1 MTAALAPP
9 PLATP
14 APVAHGRAPH
24 LRVVSSPS
32 AAGDVGAR
40 TDRLADGLAAR
51 FGTAPQ
57 AFWPVPGAVSLP
69 GTQGLVCGAGLFLPV
84 GRQALVAVRRDQDDR
99 IEFLNDVDL
108 PRGAGLS
115 SVAAERCALRL
126 ALRDLG
132 RPPTRTPWTVAE
144 LVVRSAREASA
155 VAAAP
160 REDAVRPVTLDLGR
174 AGFSAL
180 LLDTGQRHLG
190 AGAALLPGGGR
201 SARSPPS
208 SAWPASRGWVRTAGP
223 GPQPSLTRPTRAAFG
238 TSSARP
244 RGWKRCS
251 PISAAGTSRPSPAP

>member
-24 LRVVSSPS
+24 LRVVSSPP

-99 IEFLNDVDL
+99 IEF
-108 PRGAGLS
+108 S
-115 SVAAERCALRL
+115 TTS
-126 ALRDLG
+126 
-132 RPPTRTPWTVAE
+132 T
-144 LVVRSAREASA
+144 S
-155 VAAAP
+155 
-160 REDAVRPVTLDLGR
+160 R
-174 AGFSAL
+174 AGR
-180 LLDTGQRHLG
+180 G
-190 AGAALLPGGGR
+190 
-201 SARSPPS
+201 SPPS
-208 SAWPASRGWVRTAGP
+208 
-223 GPQPSLTRPTRAAFG
+223 QPSGARCDWHSA
-238 TSSARP
+238 TSAGHRHAPRGRSPSWWSDPLARP
-244 RGWKRCS
+244 QQS
-251 PISAAGTSRPSPAP
+251 PPPPGRTPSGR